1 MDAGA
6 AVLTALCG
14 AESFSAAM
22 ATRPWARSPHFFVHY
37 VPVENHQTVL
47 TSPAHTALSTKLSTE
62 LPTDSSLESLGV
74 QKLGMVVPKRH
85 ARRAVTRVLLRRQI
99 RAAMAQHRCELLPGI
114 WVVRLR
120 APVDRQA
127 FVSASSESLRIAVK
141 AEVATLLG
149 DVLRRCRSTRHAAQA
164 PAQPAFQQPSTVLS
178 AP

>member
-14 AESFSAAM
+14 AASFNAAM

-37 VPVENHQTVL
+37 VPVEKPQTVL
-47 TSPAHTALSTKLSTE
+47 TPSVHTALSTRLSTE
-62 LPTDSSLESLGV
+62 LPTDSSFESLGEH
-74 QKLGMVVPKRH
+74 KLGMVVPKRH

-99 RAAMAQHRCELLPGI
+99 RAAMAQHRCSLPPGI

-127 FVSASSESLRIAVK
+127 FVSASSALLRTAVK
-141 AEVATLLG
+141 AEVATLLE
-149 DVLRRCRSTRHAAQA
+149 DVLRRCRANASQRHVPVVPFHGHHA
-164 PAQPAFQQPSTVLS
+164 VS
-178 AP
+178 AS